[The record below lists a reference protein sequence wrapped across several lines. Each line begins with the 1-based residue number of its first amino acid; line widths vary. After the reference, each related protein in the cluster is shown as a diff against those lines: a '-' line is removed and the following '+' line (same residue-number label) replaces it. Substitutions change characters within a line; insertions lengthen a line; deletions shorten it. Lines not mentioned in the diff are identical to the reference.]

1 MDELQRQL
9 ARVEDCLTRLE
20 SLVHD
25 AETIDLISA
34 MRADFARLECLLTEH
49 LRHAGKP

>member
-9 ARVEDCLTRLE
+9 ARVEDYLTRLE

-34 MRADFARLECLLTEH
+34 MRADFARLERLLTEH

>member
-1 MDELQRQL
+1 MDELQRQGL
-9 ARVEDCLTRLE
+9 PGGGYLTRLK

-34 MRADFARLECLLTEH
+34 MHADFARLERLLTEH